1 MNTPTSPSAPPRV
14 LVVDDEEDIVELIR
28 FNLQGAG
35 FDVVTALNGA
45 EALRQAEDTSPDIIL
60 LDAMLPEMD
69 GFAVCEMLRR
79 SPATATTPVIFVT
92 SWGSEDARNLALEF
106 GGDDYIVKPFSP
118 KELVLRVKKLLSR
131 PPSARTIS
139 HP

>member
-1 MNTPTSPSAPPRV
+1 MNPTSHPAPARV

-28 FNLQGAG
+28 FNLEGAG
-35 FDVVTALNGA
+35 FDVVTAYTGA
-45 EALRQAEDTSPDIIL
+45 EALRRAGDTAPDIIL

-69 GFAVCEMLRR
+69 GFAVCEILRR
-79 SPATATTPVIFVT
+79 DPATATTPVIFVT

-118 KELVLRVKKLLSR
+118 KELVLRVKTLLAR
-131 PPSARTIS
+131 PRAA
-139 HP
+139 

>member
-1 MNTPTSPSAPPRV
+1 
-14 LVVDDEEDIVELIR
+14 VVDDEEDIVELIR
-28 FNLQGAG
+28 FNLAGAG
-35 FDVVTALNGA
+35 FDVVTALTGA
-45 EALRQAEDTSPDIIL
+45 EALRQAGDTAPDIIL

-79 SPATATTPVIFVT
+79 DPATAATPVIFVT

-118 KELVLRVKKLLSR
+118 KELVLRVKNLLAR
-131 PPSARTIS
+131 PRAA
-139 HP
+139 

>member
-1 MNTPTSPSAPPRV
+1 MNATTSDPAPPRV

-28 FNLQGAG
+28 FNLEGAG
-35 FDVVTALNGA
+35 FDVVTAYTGA
-45 EALRQAEDTSPDIIL
+45 EALRQAGSTAPDIIL

-79 SPATATTPVIFVT
+79 DPATAATPVIFVT

-106 GGDDYIVKPFSP
+106 GGDDYMVKPFSP
-118 KELVLRVKKLLSR
+118 KELVLRVKRLLARSR
-131 PPSARTIS
+131 AA
-139 HP
+139 